1 MIDPELAV
9 RLDEIAAKADAAYR
23 AAEKVRNYL
32 FWTGVVTVALVVL
45 PMIGLVFAI
54 PAFMSSYVAPLQQVS
69 GSTGSIQDTVNT
81 LNSLGL

>member
-1 MIDPELAV
+1 MIDPDLAV

-23 AAEKVRNYL
+23 AAEKVRRYL
-32 FWTGVVTVALVVL
+32 FWTGVVTVALIIL

-69 GSTGSIQDTVNT
+69 GSSGSIQDTVNT